1 MTATTEAGT
10 EPVVIESERDR
21 LSQATS
27 KLRSRRSLPLDRM
40 FQRIGGALL
49 GIGLLAIVG
58 GWYGVSHTARA
69 WRQTPYVV
77 SGGLLGLALV
87 FIGCFAYF
95 AYWLTRLVDQSNRQI
110 AVLERIEEALTGGV
124 REEGELVV
132 ADGVL
137 HRAGCPLI
145 VARNADVVP
154 FNGKKK
160 VAQTCSV
167 CDPVI

>member
-1 MTATTEAGT
+1 VTATTEAGT
-10 EPVVIESERDR
+10 EPVVIETERDR
-21 LSQATS
+21 LSQETS

-124 REEGELVV
+124 ADEGGLVL

-137 HRAGCPLI
+137 HRAACPL
-145 VARNADVVP
+145 VAARTDAVAYD
-154 FNGKKK
+154 GKKK
-160 VAQTCSV
+160 VTQTCSV
-167 CDPVI
+167 CDPVV

>member
-1 MTATTEAGT
+1 MTATTESGT
-10 EPVVIESERDR
+10 EPVVIEPERDR
-21 LSQATS
+21 LTEETS
-27 KLRSRRSLPLDRM
+27 KLRTRRSLPLDRM

-49 GIGLLAIVG
+49 GIGLLAIVA

-110 AVLERIEEALTGGV
+110 AVLERIEHALTGGV
-124 REEGELVV
+124 SEAGGMVI

-137 HRAGCPLI
+137 HRAACPL
-145 VARNADVVP
+145 VAARADATP
-154 FNGKKK
+154 YDGKKK
-160 VAQTCSV
+160 VTQTCSV
-167 CDPVI
+167 CDPVR

>member
-1 MTATTEAGT
+1 MTTTTDPATEHVVV
-10 EPVVIESERDR
+10 EPDDDDR
-21 LSQATS
+21 LSRRTRR
-27 KLRSRRSLPLDRM
+27 LRTRRGLPIDRM
-40 FQRIGGALL
+40 FQRIGAALL
-49 GIGLLAIVG
+49 GIGLLAIIS

-95 AYWLTRLVDQSNRQI
+95 AYWLTRLVEQSNRQT
-110 AVLERIEEALTGGV
+110 AVLERIELALTGTV
-124 REEGELVV
+124 AEEGGLVV

-137 HRAGCPLI
+137 HRAACPL
-145 VARNADVVP
+145 VASRPDATAY
-154 FNGKKK
+154 NGRKK

-167 CDPVI
+167 CDPEI